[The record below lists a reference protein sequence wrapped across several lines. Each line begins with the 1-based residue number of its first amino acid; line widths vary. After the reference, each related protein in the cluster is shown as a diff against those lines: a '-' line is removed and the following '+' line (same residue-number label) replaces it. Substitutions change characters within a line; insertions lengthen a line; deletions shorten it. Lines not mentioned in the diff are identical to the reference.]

1 MKVLVQRSKESY
13 VLVDGKDVGHIDKGI
28 VALVGF
34 TEGDDIETIKYC
46 VNKLIHL
53 RIFDDEDGVM
63 NKSILDVGGKVLS
76 ISQFSLYGDT
86 KKGNRP
92 SYIKSLNKDEATI
105 LYDKFNEELEKYL
118 PVETG
123 VFHAE
128 MEVHI
133 TNDGPITIEIRK
145 ENKNEE

>member
-34 TEGDDIETIKYC
+34 TEGDDIEVIKYC

-76 ISQFSLYGDT
+76 ISQFTLYGDT

-92 SYIKSLNKDEATI
+92 SYVKSLNKDEAAI

-118 PVETG
+118 PIETG

-133 TNDGPITIEIRK
+133 INDGPITIEIRK

>member
-13 VLVDGKDVGHIDKGI
+13 VNVSGKTVGHINSGL

-34 TEGDDIETIKYC
+34 TYGDDIETIKYC
-46 VNKLIHL
+46 VNKLINL

-63 NKSILDVGGKVLS
+63 NKSILDVGGSVLS

-86 KKGNRP
+86 RKGNRP
-92 SYIKSLNKDEATI
+92 SYIKSLNKEEASV
-105 LYDKFNEELEKYL
+105 LYDVFNEELKKHVS
-118 PVETG
+118 VETG
-123 VFHAE
+123 IFHAE

-133 TNDGPITIEIRK
+133 INDGPMTIEIRK
-145 ENKNEE
+145 ENEYEK

>member
-13 VLVDGKDVGHIDKGI
+13 VLVNGKDVGHIEKGI
-28 VALVGF
+28 VAFVGF
-34 TEGDDIETIKYC
+34 TQGDNLDTIKYC

-53 RIFDDEDGVM
+53 RIFDDENGVM
-63 NKSILDVGGKVLS
+63 NRSILEEGGKVLS

-92 SYIKSLNKDEATI
+92 SYVKSLNKEEATI
-105 LYDKFNEELEKYL
+105 LYEEFNKELEKYL

-123 VFHAE
+123 IFHAD

-133 TNDGPITIEIRK
+133 INDGPITIEIRK
-145 ENKNEE
+145 ENAYEE

>member
-13 VLVDGKDVGHIDKGI
+13 VNVDGKTVGHIDKGI

-34 TEGDDIETIKYC
+34 TYGDNIETIKYC

-63 NKSILDVGGKVLS
+63 NKSILDIGGSVLS

-92 SYIKSLNKDEATI
+92 SYIKSLNKEEATV
-105 LYDKFNEELEKYL
+105 LYDAFNEELEKYL

-133 TNDGPITIEIRK
+133 INDGPITIEIRK
-145 ENKNEE
+145 EKENEK